1 MDLDGAEEDHEM
13 VRKHKALCYEDMVLW
28 VVQDPNGGGRDVLAM
43 EVNVPTSQRCKKQA
57 QAVKII

>member
-1 MDLDGAEEDHEM
+1 MDLDGAEEDDEM

-43 EVNVPTSQRCKKQA
+43 EVNVPTRHHKGAKKQA
-57 QAVKII
+57 QAVW